1 MSIADDR
8 EHKIQIYHHI
18 RGHRCTGC
26 NRVNERKYV
35 EMLRWIAIPIMVVQG
50 LTARSRPY
58 APLRRTLSSYYHW
71 AERTTDV
78 RVIHRYRQPRR
89 YRASSSA
96 NTGIRNDGEQD
107 IWLAKNAFDVLA
119 RKSKSWKRLG
129 SIVDLA
135 LDERF
140 LDDCHKTLLRNS
152 ICDVGTDHGLLAT
165 GLAMTRRFDQV
176 LGVDVSEQALRD
188 GALKLQK
195 DIEEYRNKTST
206 DKNIRNEVKVQFRR
220 SDGLQNVQIG
230 EADIVCIAGM
240 GVHTMV
246 DILTARRRMLDDSPT
261 ESPLLVDMLE
271 TRRLILQPTNSRPRL
286 LQHLYNHLHQI
297 GWRARAEN
305 IDFVSSRY
313 YFTVEFGRSNSSVP
327 LQRRQVPGTLAMT
340 SRMSPATVD
349 WVAHHKDWILLDSSK
364 TKSINENDQLW
375 LNEFDMI
382 E

>member
-1 MSIADDR
+1 
-8 EHKIQIYHHI
+8 
-18 RGHRCTGC
+18 
-26 NRVNERKYV
+26 
-35 EMLRWIAIPIMVVQG
+35 MVVQG
-50 LTARSRPY
+50 LTARSQPY
-58 APLRRTLSSYYHW
+58 APLLRTLSYQW
-71 AERTTDV
+71 AERTAV
-78 RVIHRYRQPRR
+78 VCCSIRRYGQPRYRT
-89 YRASSSA
+89 SITGT
-96 NTGIRNDGEQD
+96 NTGIRDDGEQD

-135 LDERF
+135 LDESF
-140 LDDCHKTLLRNS
+140 EDDCHKTLRSS

-188 GALKLQK
+188 GALKLQN
-195 DIEEYRNKTST
+195 DIQEYLNKTST
-206 DKNIRNEVKVQFRR
+206 DRNIRNELKVQFRR
-220 SDGLQNVQIG
+220 SDGLQNVQTG

-261 ESPLLVDMLE
+261 EKPLLVDMLE

-297 GWRARAEN
+297 GWRARAET

-313 YFTVEFGRSNSSVP
+313 YFTVEFRRANKP
-327 LQRRQVPGTLAMT
+327 LLRQVPGTLAMT

-349 WVAHHKDWILLDSSK
+349 WVAHHRDWILLDSSK
-364 TKSINENDQLW
+364 TKSMNENDQLW